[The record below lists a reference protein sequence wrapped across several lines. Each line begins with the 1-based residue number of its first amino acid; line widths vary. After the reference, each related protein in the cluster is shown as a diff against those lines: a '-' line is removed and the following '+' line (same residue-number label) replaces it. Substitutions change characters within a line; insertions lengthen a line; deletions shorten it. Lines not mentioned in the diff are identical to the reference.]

1 MNSAAFIDAQG
12 RGKHSW
18 PRTLGTLG
26 LMVAAAAAII
36 IPLRAVVLPWLSA
49 NADDMPEPVRS
60 GILALSA
67 GLIFGRESLPP
78 THRSAGCMRVA
89 HALC

>member
-36 IPLRAVVLPWLSA
+36 IPLRAVVLP
-49 NADDMPEPVRS
+49 
-60 GILALSA
+60 
-67 GLIFGRESLPP
+67 
-78 THRSAGCMRVA
+78 
-89 HALC
+89 